1 MKELVYYSHESPPH
15 LTEGMTSTFA
25 KAMIPYAAVGKK
37 KKILLYMTYAFNKL
51 RCPSC
56 SLCLEWI

>member
-37 KKILLYMTYAFNKL
+37 KKYYYI
-51 RCPSC
+51 
-56 SLCLEWI
+56 

>member
-1 MKELVYYSHESPPH
+1 MKELVYYSHEFPH

-37 KKILLYMTYAFNKL
+37 KKHITIYD
-51 RCPSC
+51 
-56 SLCLEWI
+56 LCI

>member
-15 LTEGMTSTFA
+15 LTEGMPSTFA

-37 KKILLYMTYAFNKL
+37 KTHITIYD
-51 RCPSC
+51 
-56 SLCLEWI
+56 LCI